1 MTMPRLAYRLLIAG
15 CACLFAFSAQAA
27 APHLGLYLKIYYTD
41 YQVVK
46 DCAAKHHLAA
56 DDVAKAKAALAKV
69 EAYYLKRDPAIN
81 KDKLMKLAIRN
92 KAIAYK
98 VVTESNKV
106 DFGVYC
112 RSTLKDLMSKLHD
125 IGTDAGAKKSGS

>member
-15 CACLFAFSAQAA
+15 CTCLLALSAQAA
-27 APHLGLYLKIYYTD
+27 APHLGLYLRIYYTD

-46 DCAAKHHLAA
+46 DCAVQHHLTD
-56 DDVAKAKAALAKV
+56 DDVTKAKAALAKI

-98 VVTESNKV
+98 VVRETNKV

-125 IGTDAGAKKSGS
+125 IRADAKKSGS

>member
-1 MTMPRLAYRLLIAG
+1 
-15 CACLFAFSAQAA
+15 
-27 APHLGLYLKIYYTD
+27 
-41 YQVVK
+41 
-46 DCAAKHHLAA
+46 
-56 DDVAKAKAALAKV
+56 
-69 EAYYLKRDPAIN
+69 LKRDPAIN

>member
-1 MTMPRLAYRLLIAG
+1 MPRLPNRLLIAG
-15 CACLFAFSAQAA
+15 CACLLAFSAQAA

-46 DCAAKHHLAA
+46 GCAAQRHLAD
-56 DDVAKAKAALAKV
+56 DDVTKAKAALDKI
-69 EAYYLKRDPAIN
+69 EAYYLKRDPAID

-98 VVTESNKV
+98 VVRESNKV

-125 IGTDAGAKKSGS
+125 IGADAPAKKSSS